1 MDIFLHE
8 KQAILDS
15 DDHRFQVVAA
25 GRRFGKSFFA
35 AYKLYEAAS
44 QVTKIRSDGTEIEL
58 LNEVV
63 YYVSPTFK
71 QGRENLWNVMM
82 DLGTQAGVI
91 AGIRQNEGEIRL
103 TNGRIIRFKGAD
115 DPDSLRGVGL
125 HYVVMDEYAFMKP
138 FVWEYIIRPAL
149 GRAEGGALFIG
160 TPAGKNHFYEMWL
173 AAREGKDPSS
183 ANESKDWAAFQ
194 FKTEDNPHLTSIEI
208 GAMTDALSKDA
219 ILQELEASFEATG
232 GAVFTM
238 DMFPVVPWDTARGPK
253 RNAATVIAVDLAGFS
268 KGDGRKGVGSI
279 LDDHAIAIALIHENG
294 WHIQQVLH
302 GKWDVRGTALK
313 IIKAWRQN
321 GKPEVGIERG
331 MAKNAVC
338 GDDGMSGYLGEL
350 MRKWGYFTV
359 KPLTHANQRK
369 EDRIKWALQGRAEKG
384 QITLEPDDELPG
396 EEKWVGKF
404 LSQAVDFP
412 NPLAKDDLLDAI
424 AYIDQMADTAANW
437 SKLKLYDDWQPHD
450 EEVGY

>member
-8 KQAILDS
+8 KQTILDK

-44 QVTKIRSDGTEIEL
+44 QITVTRSDGTEIDL

-82 DLGTQAGVI
+82 DLGNQAGVI
-91 AGIRQNEGEIRL
+91 AGVRANEGEIRL

-160 TPAGKNHFYEMWL
+160 TPDGKNHFYEMWL
-173 AAREGKDPSS
+173 AAKDGKDPSS
-183 ANESKDWAAFQ
+183 GKDTTSWKAFQ
-194 FKTEDNPHLTSIEI
+194 FKTEDNPHLTTNEI
-208 GAMTDALSKDA
+208 GEMKDALSKDA
-219 ILQELEASFEATG
+219 IKQELLASFESTG

-238 DMFPVVPWDTARGPK
+238 DMFPIVPWERK
-253 RNAATVIAVDLAGFS
+253 NAATVIAIDLAGFAKS
-268 KGDGRKGVGSI
+268 DRKNKAVQI
-279 LDDHAIAIALIHENG
+279 LDDHAIVIALIHTKG
-294 WHIQQVLH
+294 WHIKQILH

-313 IIKAWRQN
+313 IIKAWRNN
-321 GKPEVGIERG
+321 GRCEVGIERG

-338 GDDGMSGYLGEL
+338 GEDGSSGYLGEL
-350 MRKWGYFTV
+350 MHKWGYFTV
-359 KPLTHANQRK
+359 KNLTHGNQRK
-369 EDRIKWALQGRAEKG
+369 EDRIKWAIQGRAEKG
-384 QITLEPDDELPG
+384 QITLEPDDDLSG
-396 EEKWVGKF
+396 EEKWIGKF

-412 NPLAKDDLLDAI
+412 NPLAKDDLLDAV
-424 AYIDQMADTAANW
+424 AYVDQMADTAANW
-437 SKLKLYDDWQPHD
+437 GALKLYDDWKAHD
-450 EEVGY
+450 AEVGF

>member
-44 QVTKIRSDGTEIEL
+44 QVTKIRSDGTEIDL

-91 AGIRQNEGEIRL
+91 EGIRANEGEIRL

-160 TPAGKNHFYEMWL
+160 TPDGKNHFYEMWL
-173 AAREGKDPSS
+173 SAMDSIDPSS
-183 ANESKDWAAFQ
+183 GKESASWKAFQ
-194 FKTEDNPHLTSIEI
+194 FKTEDNPHLTTTEI
-208 GAMTDALSKDA
+208 GEMKGALSKDA

-238 DMFPVVPWDTARGPK
+238 DMFPVIEWKGGT
-253 RNAATVIAVDLAGFS
+253 AATVIAVDLAGFS
-268 KGDGRKGVGSI
+268 KGGTGKKGAVSI
-279 LDDHAIAIALIHENG
+279 LDDHAIAIALIHEKG
-294 WHIQQVLH
+294 WHIMQIHH
-302 GKWDVRGTALK
+302 GKWDIRATALK

-338 GDDGMSGYLGEL
+338 GDDGFSGYLGDL
-350 MRKWGYFTV
+350 MKKWGYFTV
-359 KPLTHANQRK
+359 KPLTHGNQRK
-369 EDRIKWALQGRAEKG
+369 ADRIKWAIQGRAEKG
-384 QITLEPDDELPG
+384 QITLEPDDSLDADD
-396 EEKWVGKF
+396 KWIGKF

-412 NPLAKDDLLDAI
+412 NPLAKDDLLDAV
-424 AYIDQMADTAANW
+424 AYIDQMADTAADW
-437 SKLKLYDDWQPHD
+437 GSLTLYDDWRPHD
-450 EEVGY
+450 AEVGY

>member
-1 MDIFLHE
+1 MDIFLHK

-44 QVTKIRSDGTEIEL
+44 QLTKVRSDGTEIDL
-58 LNEVV
+58 INEVV

-82 DLGTQAGVI
+82 DLGNQAGVI
-91 AGIRQNEGEIRL
+91 DGVRANEGEIRL

-160 TPAGKNHFYEMWL
+160 TPDGKNHFYEMWL
-173 AAREGKDPSS
+173 AAREGLDPASEEPS
-183 ANESKDWAAFQ
+183 ENWKAFQ
-194 FKTEDNPHLTSIEI
+194 FTTADNPHLTDEEI
-208 GAMTDALSKDA
+208 DSMKGSLSKDA
-219 ILQELEASFEATG
+219 IKQELEASFEATG
-232 GAVFTM
+232 GKVFTM
-238 DMFPVVPWDTARGPK
+238 DMFPIVPYTGLAG
-253 RNAATVIAVDLAGFS
+253 ATVIAIDLAGFS
-268 KGDGRKGVGSI
+268 KGDGRKGSLSV
-279 LDDHAIAIALIHENG
+279 LDDHAICIALIHEKG
-294 WHIQQVLH
+294 WHIQQIKW
-302 GKWDVRGTALK
+302 GKWDVRGTALR
-313 IIKAWRQN
+313 IIQAWRRN
-321 GKPEVGIERG
+321 GRPEVGIERG

-338 GDDGMSGYLGEL
+338 GDDGVSGYLGEL
-350 MRKWGYFTV
+350 MDKWGYFTV

-369 EDRIKWALQGRAEKG
+369 EDRIKWALQGRAERG
-384 QITLEPDDELPG
+384 QITLQPDDDLPA

-412 NPLAKDDLLDAI
+412 NPLAKDDLLDAV
-424 AYIDQMADTAANW
+424 AYVDQMVNTAADW
-437 SKLKLYDDWQPHD
+437 QSITLYDDWNPHD
-450 EEVGY
+450 DEVGF